1 MAQNSFFV
9 VVFCSIYPKNE
20 EVWGN
25 GFDWRRFYPD
35 IFLDCNIT
43 NSFNVACTPQGAS
56 TTNLWSPK
64 NNTIK
69 DVCWIGKV
77 FSFVTV
83 VDKEAKRVTCKT
95 QSSILIS
102 IIKAIQYI
110 IHTRSKKGSAIK
122 IVLTLLKNST
132 MSRIHFLGS
141 SVLLV
146 L

>member
-1 MAQNSFFV
+1 MKKFGEMDLIEED
-9 VVFCSIYPKNE
+9 SILI
-20 EVWGN
+20 
-25 GFDWRRFYPD
+25 F
-35 IFLDCNIT
+35 FLDCNIT

-141 SVLLV
+141 SVILDV
-146 L
+146 EMV